1 MSRRQ
6 IIHPARVIPLAF
18 LGAIGVGTLL
28 LMLPMAREGA
38 GAAPAL
44 VALFTATSAV
54 SITGLA
60 VVDTSTYW
68 SAFGQAVILL
78 LLQVGGFGI
87 MTGATLLGLLI
98 SRRLRLTQR
107 LIAQAETKS
116 LTLADVAS
124 VVRVV
129 LAVTLT
135 AELVVAGLLTLR
147 LRFGYGEPWPEA
159 AWNGLFHSVSAF
171 NNAGFSTYS
180 DGLTRFALDPV
191 VLVPIMLAVVVS
203 GLGFPVIHELREEW
217 RQPGRWSIHAKL
229 TLFGTAALL
238 VLGFVSVLVAE
249 WGNAGT
255 LGGMPIAGKVLN
267 AMFHSVMTRSGGLNS
282 IDVGAMRSETW
293 LISDMLM
300 FIGGGSAGTAGG
312 IKVTTFLL
320 LGFVVWAEVR
330 GHSDASAFRR
340 RISPAVQRQ
349 ALAVVLL
356 AVALVSAATLALLVL
371 TTFPLDR
378 ILFEVISAAA
388 TVGLSTGITAD
399 LPPSAQLILV
409 ALMYVGRVG
418 TITVAAA
425 LALRTH
431 HRLFRYP
438 EERPIVG

>member
-1 MSRRQ
+1 MSRGQ
-6 IIHPARVIPLAF
+6 ILHPARVIPLAF
-18 LGAIGVGTLL
+18 LGAILVGTLL
-28 LMLPMAREGA
+28 LMLPMARHGA
-38 GAAPAL
+38 GAAPIL

-54 SITGLA
+54 SVTGLA

-68 SAFGQAVILL
+68 SGFGQAIILL

-98 SRRLRLTQR
+98 SRPLRLRQR

-116 LTLADVAS
+116 LTLADVRS

-129 LAVTLT
+129 LAVTLV
-135 AELVVAGLLTLR
+135 AELLLASLLALQ
-147 LRFGYGEPWPEA
+147 LRFSYGEAWRDA
-159 AWNGLFHSVSAF
+159 AWNGLFHAVSAF
-171 NNAGFSTYS
+171 NNAGFSTYA

-191 VLVPIMLAVVVS
+191 VLGSIMLAVVVS
-203 GLGFPVIHELREEW
+203 GLGFPVIHELREQW
-217 RQPGRWSIHAKL
+217 RQPSRWSIHAKV
-229 TLFGTAALL
+229 TLVGTAALL
-238 VLGFVSVLVAE
+238 VLGFGSVLVAE

-255 LGGMPIAGKVLN
+255 LGEMPAAAKVLN
-267 AMFHSVMTRSGGLNS
+267 AMFHSVMTRSGGLHS
-282 IDVGAMRSETW
+282 FDVGALRSETL

-312 IKVTTFLL
+312 IKVTTFFI
-320 LGFVVWAEVR
+320 LGFVVWAEIR
-330 GHSDASAFRR
+330 GHSDTTAFRR

-356 AVALVSAATLALLVL
+356 ATAVVSTATLALLSL
-371 TTFPLDR
+371 TTFPFEHV
-378 ILFEVISAAA
+378 LFEVISAAA
-388 TVGLSTGITAD
+388 TVGLSTGITPD

-409 ALMYVGRVG
+409 VLMYVGRVG

-425 LALRTH
+425 LALRAQ

>member
-1 MSRRQ
+1 LSRRQ